1 MRFLGRLGLCQ
12 CIWKD
17 FGRSKPQELAV
28 QFESQGFVGIFY
40 SLLVWIPSGNSMK
53 NILGLYSFFASVNWK
68 LSGLSVAEPRGT
80 CDESVAKGKAE
91 NKPKE
96 EILEQVNKVL
106 TTLTKS
112 GVLSHCDISKVST
125 PTIAF
130 NTMSCCC
137 SSTGHSNRNI
147 TTQWR
152 HTWMMYLF
160 TRGMRLCA
168 TLNSMNYLRFLR
180 HWPTQTP
187 YRSLGCNEYQV
198 RRINWLSAVG
208 LLILAKIWINKN
220 TSSDWNMKGQP
231 CHHLLQLLP
240 CFEASGA
247 PGKPKIGQ
255 NMNRKCIYTNV
266 AKHAVCFWFG

>member
-1 MRFLGRLGLCQ
+1 
-12 CIWKD
+12 
-17 FGRSKPQELAV
+17 
-28 QFESQGFVGIFY
+28 
-40 SLLVWIPSGNSMK
+40 
-53 NILGLYSFFASVNWK
+53 
-68 LSGLSVAEPRGT
+68 
-80 CDESVAKGKAE
+80 
-91 NKPKE
+91 
-96 EILEQVNKVL
+96 
-106 TTLTKS
+106 
-112 GVLSHCDISKVST
+112 
-125 PTIAF
+125 
-130 NTMSCCC
+130 
-137 SSTGHSNRNI
+137 
-147 TTQWR
+147 
-152 HTWMMYLF
+152 MYLF

-247 PGKPKIGQ
+247 PGKLKIGQ
-255 NMNRKCIYTNV
+255 NMNRKCIIHKCCKTRSVFLIRLDMNVVNTEHSQDFPACTCWRLYFQVQLIKWVCSRRSRRGIQSTNAHPGLPSRGQMMSSPMGSSESQKPV
-266 AKHAVCFWFG
+266 FMSWGNVLTEASNAWHWLSSAQVLKLFWTGFLGILRKINSFSNSRLQGTDAAL